1 MLCIPFP
8 EFMCKVILSEALFA
22 LTEHSRIVSQTR
34 AAREQGQ
41 YYTLVYMQI
50 LSAAARVPGYRQ
62 GHSGPLGSMT
72 LISVTSVCAHR
83 V

>member
-8 EFMCKVILSEALFA
+8 EFMCKVILSEALFV

-50 LSAAARVPGYRQ
+50 L
-62 GHSGPLGSMT
+62 
-72 LISVTSVCAHR
+72 
-83 V
+83 

>member
-8 EFMCKVILSEALFA
+8 EFMCKFILSEALFA

-50 LSAAARVPGYRQ
+50 L
-62 GHSGPLGSMT
+62 
-72 LISVTSVCAHR
+72 
-83 V
+83 